1 MAGSIRVPRE
11 IGATGLRYAAGRVVE
26 DELIPDLKFP
36 LSITTYQRMK
46 SDPIIAGSLFMIKQF
61 LRKVEWDV
69 RPKGGLNN
77 STETARQRADQ
88 VKKNLFYDM
97 ERSFDSVMSD
107 ICGFIENGF
116 GFFEPTY
123 QVVDGEVLW
132 KDFASRPPLSIKG
145 FIFDKKGYVKQV
157 EQYIPANSNPL
168 GSTNVSLVE
177 YASVYS
183 TATKKIPYNRLLH
196 FRTDS
201 EKNNPLGRSVLK
213 NAYKAWYF
221 KTKLEEHEA
230 IGVERE
236 MNGIPYLGIPGEFF
250 NIDDGDTEAL
260 ERLNI
265 FKNMLSNLRNN
276 EQAGILLPSDRDE
289 GGHKLYE
296 FELVASKGT
305 RALDTSKII
314 ERYDYRI
321 AQSLLSDFLL
331 MGSTSTGSFALSD
344 NKVNTFFKSLEAY
357 LEIIAEQFNRKAI
370 PKLFELNGWDKE
382 DICELIHKPVA
393 NPTLSEIGKYLQD
406 ISSYVTPDKTLEN
419 ALRAQADLPERDEAN
434 LYISTPTGTAQAIS
448 QRIGMMNS
456 AMTSDS
462 DQVGDGLNETESRGA
477 EFGEPS
483 QSDTSENEQEVVD
496 DDQQTDS

>member
-1 MAGSIRVPRE
+1 MAGKIRMPRE
-11 IGATGLRYAAGRVVE
+11 IGATGLRYVSGRVIE

-61 LRKVEWDV
+61 LRKVDWDV
-69 RPKGGLNN
+69 RPKGGLND

-88 VKKNLFYDM
+88 VKSSLFNSMD
-97 ERSFDSVMSD
+97 RSFDSVMSD

-123 QVVDGEVLW
+123 KVVDGEVVW
-132 KDFASRPPLSIKG
+132 KDFASRPPLSVKD
-145 FIFDKKGYVKQV
+145 FVFDKKGYVTAI
-157 EQYIPANSNPL
+157 EQYIPANSNPVGS
-168 GSTNVSLVE
+168 GSTNISTVE
-177 YASVYS
+177 YATVYS
-183 TATKKIPYNRLLH
+183 TATKKIPYSRLLH

-250 NIDDGDTEAL
+250 NIDDGDAEAL

-265 FKNMLSNLRNN
+265 FKSMLSNLRNN

-357 LEIIAEQFNRKAI
+357 LEIIAEQFNRRAI

-382 DICELIHKPVA
+382 DMCELIHKPVA

-462 DQVGDGLNETESRGA
+462 DQMGDGSDDEERGA
-477 EFGEPS
+477 QFGEPD
-483 QSDTSENEQEVVD
+483 QDTQEVVD